1 MLYFVLLV
9 LRPWTSYL
17 VDLMFNLGF
26 VFILKMLRMLFSQIF
41 LLCAKKI
48 KKLRVTCKDE
58 NVEIYRRY
66 IGVLVSFKCIGNIRA
81 TSPLFFFTKTLMLE
95 ETQLALHAC
104 KCSTSPRLK
113 YILLMTWIVDVGF
126 QELEFLKGKGKANN
140 KGREPRGIWTPN
152 LTLTITHLLMAKFP
166 CCNSRHQQRNLDQRI
181 VIIPHSSC
189 KKRCPDGLSGHTLRW
204 LS

>member
-1 MLYFVLLV
+1 
-9 LRPWTSYL
+9 
-17 VDLMFNLGF
+17 
-26 VFILKMLRMLFSQIF
+26 MLRMLFSQIF

-95 ETQLALHAC
+95 NTQLAQ
-104 KCSTSPRLK
+104 CSTSPRLK

-140 KGREPRGIWTPN
+140 KGREPRGI
-152 LTLTITHLLMAKFP
+152 
-166 CCNSRHQQRNLDQRI
+166 
-181 VIIPHSSC
+181 
-189 KKRCPDGLSGHTLRW
+189 
-204 LS
+204 